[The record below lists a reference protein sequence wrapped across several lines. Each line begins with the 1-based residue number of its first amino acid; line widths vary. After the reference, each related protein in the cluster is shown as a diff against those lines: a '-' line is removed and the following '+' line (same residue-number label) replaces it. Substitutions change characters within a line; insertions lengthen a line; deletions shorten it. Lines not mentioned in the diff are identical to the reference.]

1 MVLCSHGHNVCASST
16 AGQHDAFGLRSQHD
30 TETQTLKGV
39 VERFNYSPQGSYE
52 SLLIKS
58 GDKLVQVNFPP
69 HMTTEVTTPVATGD
83 PVSVVVMAEDSKG
96 GHPVKEIQ
104 DAAKDVAK

>member
-1 MVLCSHGHNVCASST
+1 M
-16 AGQHDAFGLRSQHD
+16 
-30 TETQTLKGV
+30 
-39 VERFNYSPQGSYE
+39 
-52 SLLIKS
+52 
-58 GDKLVQVNFPP
+58 QVNFPP